1 MMRSGATARHDD
13 RALARAMADGDRA
26 AIERFHARYA
36 DALFAFIVH
45 RAGLPRADAED
56 IWQESLLAAMKTI
69 GAYRGESALFSW
81 VCGIARHKLLDRLR
95 DASAWT
101 PQPDAGAQ
109 ADLAL
114 LIDGGPLPDAA
125 LQRRDTKALVVE
137 ALMRLPDEYRR
148 ALVARYADE
157 QSVGDVAVLLGRSY
171 KATESLL
178 SRARAAF
185 REAMHECP
193 GEPTHAK

>member
-1 MMRSGATARHDD
+1 MTRFGAPAQHDD

-26 AIERFHARYA
+26 AVEQFYERYA

-45 RAGLPRADAED
+45 RANVPRPEAED
-56 IWQESLLAAMKTI
+56 IWQESLLAAMETV
-69 GAYRGESALFSW
+69 GAYRGESRLFSW
-81 VCGIARHKLLDRLR
+81 LCGIARHKMIDRLR
-95 DASAWT
+95 DVT
-101 PQPDAGAQ
+101 GAGAPAGDGDP

-125 LQRRDTKALVVE
+125 LQRQDTRAMVIE

-157 QSVGDVAVLLGRSY
+157 RSVDDVAALLGRSY

-185 REAMHECP
+185 RDALRD
-193 GEPTHAK
+193 GIGL